1 MNMEDC
7 VFCKIVKGEIDAAQ
21 IWEDK
26 EFLAFLD
33 INPNTKGM
41 TLVITKEHYDSYV
54 FDMPNDIYQ
63 RLMLASKKVAK
74 ILEKG
79 LNVKR
84 VAMVME
90 GLGLNHAHI
99 KLYPLYGLNKKYE
112 EIFAEERKFY
122 DKYEGY
128 VSTHLG
134 PKAKMSEL
142 KLLAEQIKNKNMST
156 P

>member
-1 MNMEDC
+1 MEDC